1 MDFRQNIENFM
12 TENNILFTLCSNTN
26 LHSYELVDK
35 QHLPG
40 LISFVKNDPTLRFTI
55 LTDLFAADFINI
67 PLWKRASEESNRE
80 KRFEVVYSL
89 LSLKL
94 NQRLILKI
102 SLAENETPHTI
113 SDIYQAANWYERE
126 IYDMFGI
133 EFANSP
139 DMRRILT
146 DYGFHGHPLRK
157 DFPLTG
163 HLQVK
168 YDSKLEQVVYEPV
181 ALEQEFRN
189 FDFASPWSGPG
200 ANILPGDEKATK

>member
-26 LHSYELVDK
+26 LHSYELIDK

-40 LISFVKNDPTLRFTI
+40 LIRFIKNDPNLRFTI
-55 LTDLFAADFINI
+55 LTDLFAADFIN
-67 PLWKRASEESNRE
+67 RA

-94 NQRLILKI
+94 NQRIVLKI
-102 SLAENETPHTI
+102 SLSENETPHTI

-133 EFANSP
+133 EFVNSP

-146 DYGFHGHPLRK
+146 DYGFQGHPLRK

-168 YDSKLEQVVYEPV
+168 YDSNLEQVVYEPV